1 MGSLSC
7 YHSGMPQVNAAPV
20 TDLSRERRSRTYRA
34 MRWWRG
40 TDGGAALAGA
50 ATTGGVRSRRA
61 FLLLVATL
69 VVAGCGLRAPTPWE
83 PGRPQMGVASWYG
96 PGFHGH
102 ATTSG
107 EIYDQDDLTAA
118 HPSLPLGTRARVTN
132 LDTGRSVDVR
142 INDRGPFVKGRAI
155 DLSYAAA
162 HALGIVGAGTA
173 PVRIEVIERPRGGYV
188 IVRYCVQVGSF
199 SEEEKATALRANLA
213 PRYGDVYISPVRAR
227 ADLFYRVR
235 VGPYTERHD
244 AERRALELT
253 SIGIPAIVTE
263 EPE

>member
-1 MGSLSC
+1 M
-7 YHSGMPQVNAAPV
+7 V
-20 TDLSRERRSRTYRA
+20 
-34 MRWWRG
+34 
-40 TDGGAALAGA
+40 
-50 ATTGGVRSRRA
+50 
-61 FLLLVATL
+61 
-69 VVAGCGLRAPTPWE
+69 VVAGCGIRPPE
-83 PGRPQMGVASWYG
+83 PGRPQTGVASWYG

-107 EIYDQDDLTAA
+107 EIYDQADLTAA
-118 HPSLPLGTRARVTN
+118 HPTLPLGTRAHVTN

-162 HALGIVGAGTA
+162 HTIGIVGPGTA
-173 PVRIEVIERPRGGYV
+173 RVRIEVIERPPGGYST
-188 IVRYCVQVGSF
+188 VRYCVQVGSF
-199 SEEEKATALRANLA
+199 SEAEKAAALRANLA

-235 VGPYTERHD
+235 VGPYAERHD
-244 AERRALELT
+244 AERRAVELT
-253 SIGIPAIVTE
+253 TIGVPAIVTE